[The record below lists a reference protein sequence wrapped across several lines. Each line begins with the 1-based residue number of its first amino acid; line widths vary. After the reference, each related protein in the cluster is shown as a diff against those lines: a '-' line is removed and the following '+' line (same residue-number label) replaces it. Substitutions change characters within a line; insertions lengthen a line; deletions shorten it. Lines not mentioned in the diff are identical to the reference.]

1 MTGAIEE
8 GEQENMREGTGYF
21 TCAVPTSSC
30 KHFKLF
36 SSFFPSVNK
45 MSHILRLADEYQAD
59 GVHDLC
65 GKALRDVPKSQSNAL
80 EIFLLT
86 TQTATARE
94 DERLD
99 LVRSQCK
106 GIVKN
111 MDLVTIRGS
120 SDFQNLDRDACESLL
135 GERIVR
141 LETFVSQIYPQ
152 FIGLI
157 EYCLHLGL
165 ECALPGLTC
174 CPVHFPGGT
183 HKVNTG
189 LPRRIGDCSV
199 CKQMIK
205 QMVNS
210 SRTSRKSK
218 VPYAA
223 PKIRSGFGGMRDE
236 STPDASQEHVYG
248 GDHRFDGEVISIVND
263 FTQIRSY
270 KHLKG
275 TKAPGFGEN
284 IRFQVPKK
292 EAPSGFTFGFASST
306 GPSYFNPR

>member
-1 MTGAIEE
+1 M
-8 GEQENMREGTGYF
+8 
-21 TCAVPTSSC
+21 
-30 KHFKLF
+30 
-36 SSFFPSVNK
+36 
-45 MSHILRLADEYQAD
+45 
-59 GVHDLC
+59 
-65 GKALRDVPKSQSNAL
+65 PKSQSNAMK
-80 EIFLLT
+80 IFLLT
-86 TQTATARE
+86 TQTAMARE

-106 GIVKN
+106 EIVKN

-218 VPYAA
+218 VSYAA
-223 PKIRSGFGGMRDE
+223 PKIRSVFGGMRDE

-275 TKAPGFGEN
+275 TKAPAFGEN

-292 EAPSGFTFGFASST
+292 EAPSGFTFGVASST
-306 GPSYFNPR
+306 GPSFFNPR